1 MQFEQKVCEKC
12 GATWLN
18 GQHRWTGTGAEGNE
32 LDLAGLVC
40 NNIDTTDPDYTKCIN
55 PMRGKTGGD
64 TWEYR
69 RGFIDG
75 ALSQFPKNRDS

>member
-32 LDLAGLVC
+32 LD
-40 NNIDTTDPDYTKCIN
+40 
-55 PMRGKTGGD
+55 
-64 TWEYR
+64 
-69 RGFIDG
+69 
-75 ALSQFPKNRDS
+75 